1 MAKREKQITQRTNFC
16 KLALRDQKKAANQ
29 LRDMATGLEN
39 CRNTS
44 DVINALCQIFAV
56 SERTVF
62 RDLIN

>member
-1 MAKREKQITQRTNFC
+1 MKRITNNRANFC
-16 KLALRDQKKAANQ
+16 KLAISKQKEAANQ

-44 DVINALCQIFAV
+44 DVIKALTEIFAV

-62 RDLIN
+62 NDLVK

>member
-1 MAKREKQITQRTNFC
+1 MAKREKNIIIRAAFC
-16 KLALRDQKKAANQ
+16 KLAMSNQKQAANE
-29 LRDMATGLEN
+29 LRTLATGLEN

-62 RDLIN
+62 NDLIK